1 MGFDVRRGR
10 TGEHSRLVR
19 VVSARSRAAPP
30 EESVA
35 VPAASEA
42 RVQRPPPAGVRV
54 GAGAASARP
63 QLPHAHVA
71 RGDELALAL
80 ALLRAARTG
89 RARSA
94 RPRGAMAAHR
104 MAKE

>member
-10 TGEHSRLVR
+10 TGEHNRLVR
-19 VVSARSRAAPP
+19 VIAAP
-30 EESVA
+30 A
-35 VPAASEA
+35 PAAAASGTGPA
-42 RVQRPPPAGVRV
+42 SNAPRGQRAPPAAVRM
-54 GAGAASARP
+54 GGGAASARP

-94 RPRGAMAAHR
+94 RPRGAMAPHR
-104 MAKE
+104 MAKN

>member
-1 MGFDVRRGR
+1 VGAA
-10 TGEHSRLVR
+10 
-19 VVSARSRAAPP
+19 SARA
-30 EESVA
+30 
-35 VPAASEA
+35 PAAADSGT
-42 RVQRPPPAGVRV
+42 RPASNATGGHRAPPAGVRV

-71 RGDELALAL
+71 RGDELAVAL

-94 RPRGAMAAHR
+94 RPRGAMVAHR
-104 MAKE
+104 MAKERAQTRPLLAV